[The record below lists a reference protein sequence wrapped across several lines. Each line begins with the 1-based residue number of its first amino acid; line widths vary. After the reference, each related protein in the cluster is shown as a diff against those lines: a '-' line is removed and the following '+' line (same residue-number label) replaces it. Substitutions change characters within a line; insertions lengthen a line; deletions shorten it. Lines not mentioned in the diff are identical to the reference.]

1 MRRFISYWPV
11 DPDLHY
17 YSPRKELIEK
27 AYTQLLGEDPRKGG
41 HYFTVWA
48 PRQTGKTW
56 VMQETV
62 QKINSSREY
71 EIGILSMERAKN
83 EINEKKFLKILIKK
97 LALSHIK
104 WVKWNLSRLP
114 TINIVM
120 PGGMEW
126 WWLGGLGG

>member
-71 EIGILSMERAKN
+71 EIGILSRSFNRMVAN
-83 EINEKKFLKILIKK
+83 LGTALKELEQKEQ
-97 LALSHIK
+97 S
-104 WVKWNLSRLP
+104 
-114 TINIVM
+114 
-120 PGGMEW
+120 
-126 WWLGGLGG
+126 